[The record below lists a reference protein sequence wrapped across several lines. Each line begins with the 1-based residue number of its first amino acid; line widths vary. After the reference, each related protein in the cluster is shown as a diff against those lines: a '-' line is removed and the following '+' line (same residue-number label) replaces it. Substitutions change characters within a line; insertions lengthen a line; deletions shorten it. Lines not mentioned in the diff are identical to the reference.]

1 MQTIIHHSLEHTFY
15 SRDIPVL
22 KYTIE
27 FPTFLSTCSQTAAQ
41 TANAHYASVA
51 KEKEQYCRTVLYPQA
66 AEDARYIEDNIP
78 PFHTYEFNIAY
89 TVPLNYGC
97 ITSLYFDQYTFMGGA
112 HGSTVRT
119 SDTWNFSN
127 GRQMQL
133 GEFFQSDPHYADNIQ
148 HSIEQR
154 ITEHLRTEPGAFFED
169 YAALIRKTFKEEN
182 YYLTTDGLVLY
193 FQEYDIAPYAAGRPQ
208 FLLPFGPG

>member
-1 MQTIIHHSLEHTFY
+1 M
-15 SRDIPVL
+15 
-22 KYTIE
+22 
-27 FPTFLSTCSQTAAQ
+27 
-41 TANAHYASVA
+41 
-51 KEKEQYCRTVLYPQA
+51 LYPQA
-66 AEDARYIEDNIP
+66 AEDARYIEDNVP

-148 HSIEQR
+148 NYIEQR